1 MRDEMETING
11 KADAARKNKAKAIEN
26 LQEVEMSV
34 VQAKDALASA
44 TADGDS
50 NAAKNAQKWLNTAE
64 AEVKEVTRAVAS
76 FRQAEAA
83 LNVAKQVLVAAAGQI
98 YTHRL
103 FLLPSFSLLSASF
116 LFVSAAFSLPEW
128 MAVSPG
134 APVLKLSSP

>member
-98 YTHRL
+98 YTYRL